1 MRFTAAVTE
10 AKSERFVLQELE
22 LGELRPNE
30 VLVQVAAAGICHT
43 DLIVRD
49 QWYPVPLPAV
59 LGHEGAGVVERVGA
73 AVVGLAPGDRVG
85 MTFDSCGRCPTCQT
99 GRPTYC
105 HSFFEHNF
113 AAARADGTS
122 ALSRDG
128 ELIHGHFFGQSS
140 FATHAVAGE
149 RNVVRLPDSIPL
161 EIAAPFG
168 CGIQTGAGAV
178 LNVLRAPAGSSIA
191 IFGTGT
197 VGLAA
202 VLAAVV
208 AGCTTI
214 IGVDVNPARLA
225 LARELGATHTIDAR
239 EHEAVSHI
247 QAITG
252 PGVDFSLETTAS
264 PTVLRQAVECTGP
277 TGICGLIGAPAFGT
291 EVSLDMNSILVAGR
305 TLRGIVEGDSVPSL
319 FLPRLV
325 ELWDQGRF
333 PVDRLM
339 TFFDFDQIN
348 EAAAAAEAGTAVK
361 PVLRMT

>member
-10 AKSERFVLQELE
+10 SQGAPFVLQELE
-22 LGELRPNE
+22 LGELRPDD
-30 VLVQVAAAGICHT
+30 VLVRVAAAGICHT

-59 LGHEGAGVVERVGA
+59 LGHEGAGVVERVGTSVA
-73 AVVGLAPGDRVG
+73 GLAPGDRVG
-85 MTFDSCGRCPTCQT
+85 MTFDSCGRCPTCQSA
-99 GRPTYC
+99 RPSYC
-105 HSFFEHNF
+105 HRFFEHNF
-113 AAARADGTS
+113 AAARADGSS
-122 ALSRDG
+122 ALSRGG
-128 ELIHGHFFGQSS
+128 EPIHGHFFGQSS
-140 FATHAVAGE
+140 FATYALAGA
-149 RNVVRLPDSIPL
+149 RNVVRLPDGIGL
-161 EIAAPFG
+161 DVAAPFG

-178 LNVLRAPAGSSIA
+178 LTSLRAPAGSSIA

-214 IGVDVNPARLA
+214 IGIDVNSARLA

-239 EHEAVSHI
+239 SEDAVERI
-247 QAITG
+247 AAITSSG
-252 PGVDFSLETTAS
+252 ADFSLETTAV
-264 PTVLRQAVECTGP
+264 PAVFRQAVECTAP
-277 TGICGLIGAPAFGT
+277 TGVCGLIGAAAFGT
-291 EVSLDMNSILVAGR
+291 EVSFDMNSILVTGR
-305 TLRGIVEGDSVPSL
+305 TIRGIVEGDSVPGL

-325 ELWDQGRF
+325 ELWAQGRF

-339 TFFDFDQIN
+339 TFYDFDRIN
-348 EAAAAAEAGTAVK
+348 DAVADTESGAVVK